1 MSISYKHIWVTKT
14 LYQAGERGLSL
25 QEINQKWLKTD
36 FSCGEPISR
45 QSFDRWKGQ
54 ILDLLGVIIDCRRK
68 GGYRYYISNPE
79 VLQRGHLNRWLL
91 DTYSTLNT
99 LSQNIALK
107 DRILTE
113 EIPSSRYFLQDILE
127 AMQESRI
134 IEITYKNFHYR
145 HSYTFPVAPYCI
157 KMFQKRWYMLALSIK
172 DNILRIYNLDR
183 ITDLEFTDQN
193 FTLPDDFHAQSYFS
207 SYFGIVHDEKV
218 QIQRIVIRA
227 DKNHQHY
234 LRTLPLH
241 DSQKEIF
248 TCEEYADFELYLRP
262 TYDFC
267 MELLR
272 PGAMIRVL
280 EPESL
285 RQRMKTLAQEIL
297 DLYHENLKDTV
308 EKS

>member
-1 MSISYKHIWVTKT
+1 MSISYKQIWVTKI
-14 LYQAGERGLSL
+14 LYQAGERGLSF

-36 FSCGEPISR
+36 FSGGEPISR

-79 VLQRGHLNRWLL
+79 ALQRGHLNRWLL

-134 IEITYKNFHYR
+134 IKITYKNFHYR
-145 HSYTFPVAPYCI
+145 NSYTFPVAPYCI

-172 DNILRIYNLDR
+172 DNILRIYSLDR
-183 ITDLEFTDQN
+183 ITDLEFTDQD
-193 FTLPDDFHAQSYFS
+193 FSLPDGFYAQSYFS
-207 SYFGIVHDEKV
+207 SYFGVVHNEKV
-218 QIQRIVIRA
+218 PVQRIVIRA

-248 TCEEYADFELYLRP
+248 TCEEYADFELHLRP

-272 PGAMIRVL
+272 PGGMIRVL

-297 DLYHENLKDTV
+297 DEYK
-308 EKS
+308 

>member
-36 FSCGEPISR
+36 FSGGEPISR

-113 EIPSSRYFLQDILE
+113 EIPSSRYFLQDI
-127 AMQESRI
+127 R
-134 IEITYKNFHYR
+134 KPCRN
-145 HSYTFPVAPYCI
+145 
-157 KMFQKRWYMLALSIK
+157 
-172 DNILRIYNLDR
+172 
-183 ITDLEFTDQN
+183 
-193 FTLPDDFHAQSYFS
+193 
-207 SYFGIVHDEKV
+207 
-218 QIQRIVIRA
+218 
-227 DKNHQHY
+227 
-234 LRTLPLH
+234 
-241 DSQKEIF
+241 
-248 TCEEYADFELYLRP
+248 
-262 TYDFC
+262 
-267 MELLR
+267 
-272 PGAMIRVL
+272 
-280 EPESL
+280 PES
-285 RQRMKTLAQEIL
+285 
-297 DLYHENLKDTV
+297 
-308 EKS
+308 